1 MHFMQFLKFIP
12 LFKGIPE
19 GHFSCAFTFSSASVF
34 GPSVGISE
42 ISVFVKISSSLPSYK
57 LSSELSY
64 MISSSEFN
72 STSISL
78 RSGGSSPL
86 YILRPSSYL
95 LNQCFQKNIQTEIA
109 GSYGSSIFNILKK
122 LHTVVFF
129 FVVVAPIYISTSK
142 CTRVSFYPDPC

>member
-1 MHFMQFLKFIP
+1 MTNELATDPESNKTIQNPSSLPVTHQEHIHSDPGRDTQAQTSIRTYERKPTFHI
-12 LFKGIPE
+12 FKGIPE

-95 LNQCFQKNIQTEIA
+95 LN
-109 GSYGSSIFNILKK
+109 
-122 LHTVVFF
+122 
-129 FVVVAPIYISTSK
+129 
-142 CTRVSFYPDPC
+142 